1 MRVIKR
7 DGHTVCGLYAVG
19 RLMYVMRHAEHI
31 SAFHLAINSDPV
43 GFDYLTA
50 VKMGL
55 WTSDL

>member
-1 MRVIKR
+1 
-7 DGHTVCGLYAVG
+7 
-19 RLMYVMRHAEHI
+19 MYVMRHAEHI